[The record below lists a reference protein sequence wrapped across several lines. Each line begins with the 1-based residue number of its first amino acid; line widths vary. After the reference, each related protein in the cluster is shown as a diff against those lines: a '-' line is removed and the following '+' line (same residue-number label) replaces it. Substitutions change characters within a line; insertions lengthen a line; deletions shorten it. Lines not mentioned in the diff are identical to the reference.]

1 MSLKDTYIEKLKVQL
16 DEWSA
21 DIDVLEAKAK
31 QADAALKSKYHEKIE
46 ELKYQQTLAQ
56 GRISELQGAAEEA
69 WEEIKNG
76 GEIVWATIK
85 QTFSDAKSKFDK

>member
-46 ELKYQQTLAQ
+46 ELKYQKALAQ

-76 GEIVWATIK
+76 GEVVWATIK